1 MGPVSKRNA
10 RRSTPKSHTGSNRSG
25 AGRTA
30 APVVR
35 TGRTGTPIGGRKAG
49 FGLAISESSSR
60 KVQTSHD
67 HGPCVI
73 GKTIQIDHVRLQS
86 KQVCFGRLPGA
97 KARGE

>member
-1 MGPVSKRNA
+1 MGPVSNRNA
-10 RRSTPKSHTGSNRSG
+10 RRSTPKSPTGSNRSVV
-25 AGRTA
+25 GRTA

-49 FGLAISESSSR
+49 FGPATSESSFR
-60 KVQTSHD
+60 RALTSHD
-67 HGPCVI
+67 HGSCVI

-97 KARGE
+97 EA